1 MQMDT
6 INKFST
12 RSQDELMQRIMQQTT
27 HKGFFATQLSKLS
40 LWAQGNSLW
49 LKTVNLG
56 CCAAEFSQIKGGR
69 YDLERFGME
78 IPSNATQADV
88 LIIGGAISHKMA
100 PILRKIYEEMPEP
113 RWVIAMG
120 ACASGGGAYH
130 DSYAVGRGC
139 DEVIPV
145 DIYIAGCP
153 PTAEALVYGLLQLQ
167 RKIQETNSVKEAT
180 YA

>member
-1 MQMDT
+1 
-6 INKFST
+6 
-12 RSQDELMQRIMQQTT
+12 MQRIMQQTT

-120 ACASGGGAYH
+120 ACAASGGMFRT
-130 DSYAVGRGC
+130 YATVQGV
-139 DEVIPV
+139 DELFPV
-145 DIYIAGCP
+145 DVYIPGCP
-153 PTAEALVYGLLQLQ
+153 PRPEALLWGLMRLQE
-167 RKIQETNSVKEAT
+167 KIERETIRGT
-180 YA
+180 MP